1 MSATLAPETEAT
13 VRSAIA
19 AMDDVIAE
27 AEHYGNAIQYPLKVM
42 RAHMQAQQ
50 RLFVDAA
57 LTIEAAAARAADPL
71 TKDQIAQLAYEM
83 ASKSHDAVTRLIMA
97 ENRKWLTYGI
107 LGGVALAVVLAVG
120 SYFYGRS
127 ETRTAMAAMP
137 GVQAGFDAA
146 TAQQWLAIMQNNP
159 GIRSVLA
166 NCKPYD
172 GGQGN
177 RQACTIALWLE
188 PPKPAN
194 PN

>member
-1 MSATLAPETEAT
+1 MDAKSALRGSVLQANSQ

-83 ASKSHDAVTRLIMA
+83 ASKSHDAVTRLIMT

-107 LGGVALAVVLAVG
+107 LGGVALAVVLAV
-120 SYFYGRS
+120 
-127 ETRTAMAAMP
+127 RTVFLMM
-137 GVQAGFDAA
+137 
-146 TAQQWLAIMQNNP
+146 LLCMI
-159 GIRSVLA
+159 
-166 NCKPYD
+166 
-172 GGQGN
+172 
-177 RQACTIALWLE
+177 TIQ
-188 PPKPAN
+188 KQ
-194 PN
+194 